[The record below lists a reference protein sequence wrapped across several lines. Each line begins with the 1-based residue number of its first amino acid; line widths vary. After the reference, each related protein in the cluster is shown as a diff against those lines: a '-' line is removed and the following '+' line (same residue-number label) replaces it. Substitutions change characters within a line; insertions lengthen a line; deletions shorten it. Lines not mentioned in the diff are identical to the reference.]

1 MCVWGSW
8 LMFVL
13 WAWIRRIPSV
23 RSRVGQW
30 TSRLNRSQVHR
41 MPDGAETITDADLS
55 RLQNPKFHFEKNLR
69 FQSSK
74 NNMDLNY
81 QILDFDAGGYAQMCV
96 WDWLL
101 IGLFDPSQSIANR
114 WTSAPRYKRD
124 VTPVEAQNKASN
136 HGPHTDICADPPD
149 CKS

>member
-1 MCVWGSW
+1 
-8 LMFVL
+8 
-13 WAWIRRIPSV
+13 
-23 RSRVGQW
+23 
-30 TSRLNRSQVHR
+30 

-81 QILDFDAGGYAQMCV
+81 QILDFDPGGYAQMCV

-136 HGPHTDICADPPD
+136 HGPHTHICADPPD
-149 CKS
+149 CKSEILKKI